1 MSSGNH
7 APSTVNIKVW
17 RMVYDSLPIMPA
29 ERKRCPILDGSW
41 DNLQFMH
48 AYIDACTIRMVFNN
62 FMTPIS
68 FSCSALSLSWIDIC
82 PRSAF
87 SMLNLTSQPL
97 LRPPWP
103 RFKGPHCP
111 VTYSSD
117 GCVMRVPDRN
127 PLGGYPSFGS
137 QSLLS

>member
-1 MSSGNH
+1 MPSRNH

-41 DNLQFMH
+41 DDSQFMH
-48 AYIDACTIRMVFNN
+48 AYIDACTIRTVLNN

-68 FSCSALSLSWIDIC
+68 FLCSALSLSWIDNC
-82 PRSAF
+82 PRSSF
-87 SMLNLTSQPL
+87 LMLNLTFQPL
-97 LRPPWP
+97 LRPTWP
-103 RFKGPHCP
+103 RSKGPHCP
-111 VTYSSD
+111 VTYSSN
-117 GCVMRVPDRN
+117 GCVMRVPDRK